1 MEPNDVLALVFSGV
15 GSLFICAY
23 YMNRNKST
31 CCECKEVISHQ
42 KQNRYHLEKDG
53 EKFAICKRCCN
64 RLSKLGSLNATQ
76 CSCCGKAFSKR
87 MKILEWQGEHKTYFL
102 CISCNGKASHRMSRN
117 FVANDVFPPEFIQSC
132 SNYESFEHLAKSS
145 GLKLQTQSD
154 FDKAD
159 WERFIQ
165 ANTSFSSWG
174 NMKKQAEKKVLQ
186 KQNDSIVKTLM
197 KKNV

>member
-1 MEPNDVLALVFSGV
+1 
-15 GSLFICAY
+15 
-23 YMNRNKST
+23 
-31 CCECKEVISHQ
+31 
-42 KQNRYHLEKDG
+42 
-53 EKFAICKRCCN
+53 
-64 RLSKLGSLNATQ
+64 
-76 CSCCGKAFSKR
+76 
-87 MKILEWQGEHKTYFL
+87 
-102 CISCNGKASHRMSRN
+102 
-117 FVANDVFPPEFIQSC
+117 PEFIQSC